1 VLDRELMNKRIRALG
16 SVALVAIGTM
26 ACTST
31 VSSPTTAVAG
41 TAHRSV
47 IPTSAYDDRTGI
59 TATSIHIGNVST
71 LSLGGLFEGA
81 LVGTRAYAD
90 YVNSMGGIDGRK
102 IYVDSGNDNYTGA
115 GNKQATQKA
124 IANDAA
130 LVGDFSTF
138 DSFGGV
144 LLAEHPGIPDV
155 SVVLDYRTNSLPN
168 VFSPVPL
175 RQGWLEGPLQYFKQR
190 FPTGVKA
197 VGAVIADLPS
207 TEAQWQ
213 NEKYVM
219 QKVGY
224 KVIYDE
230 TYDESQVDF
239 TQNVIAMRNQGVKVL
254 FIDQMPEI
262 YASALL
268 KDLAQQNFHPHIV
281 LGASAY
287 SSQLVAAS
295 GGPSAVAGAYL
306 NQTTSLYLGGDES
319 TIPAVATFLHW
330 VNVASPG
337 FKPDLFTMYGWVS
350 GSLFAIAVKNAGS
363 DPSRGSILRALSR
376 ITMFDAGHIIAPTDP
391 AAKTGSNCY
400 LIAQV
405 VGARFQR
412 LDDPSVD
419 GSTNGYRCDYQY
431 VRTRRGLTREIEGRV
446 DGVVPLGVPV
456 LV

>member
-1 VLDRELMNKRIRALG
+1 MRRRIRTLG
-16 SVALVAIGTM
+16 SVALVAVGTM

-31 VSSPTTAVAG
+31 ASSPTTVVSGA
-41 TAHRSV
+41 AHGSA
-47 IPTSAYDDRTGI
+47 IPASAYDDHTGI

-90 YVNSMGGIDGRK
+90 YVNSVGGVDGRK

-115 GNKQATQKA
+115 GNKQATQEA
-124 IANDAA
+124 IDNDAA

-138 DSFGGV
+138 DGFGGA

-155 SVVLDYRTNSLPN
+155 SVVLDDKTNSLPN

-190 FPTGVKA
+190 FPTGVTA
-197 VGAVIADLPS
+197 VGALVADLPS
-207 TEAQWQ
+207 TEVQWQ

-219 QKVGY
+219 QKLGY
-224 KVIYDE
+224 KVVYDE

-239 TQNVIAMRNQGVKVL
+239 TQNVIAMRNDGVKVL
-254 FIDQMPEI
+254 FIDQMPEM

-268 KDLAQQNFHPHIV
+268 KDLAQQSFRPHIV

-287 SSQLVAAS
+287 SSRLAAAS
-295 GGPSAVAGAYL
+295 GGASAVAGAYL
-306 NQTTSLYLGGDES
+306 NQTASLYLGADES
-319 TIPAVATFLHW
+319 AIPAVATFLHW

-337 FKPDLFTMYGWVS
+337 FKPDLFTMYGWIS
-350 GSLFAIAVKNAGS
+350 GSLFATAVKNAGS

-376 ITMFDAGHIIAPTDP
+376 ITTFDAGHIIAPTDP

-405 VGARFQR
+405 VGTRFQR
-412 LDDPSVD
+412 LDDPPIA

-431 VRTRRGLTREIEGRV
+431 VTR
-446 DGVVPLGVPV
+446 PNS
-456 LV
+456 